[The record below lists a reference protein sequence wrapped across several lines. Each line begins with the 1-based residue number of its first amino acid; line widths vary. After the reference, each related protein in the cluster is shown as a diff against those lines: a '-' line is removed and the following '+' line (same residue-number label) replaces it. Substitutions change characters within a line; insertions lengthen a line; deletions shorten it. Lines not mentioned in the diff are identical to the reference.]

1 MIYHNQGYLIRGR
14 ISKLDDLTYV
24 ITELP
29 IGRWTQDYKK
39 FLTELAIP
47 EKKTPVIADFK
58 ENHTDTTVHFTII
71 LTPEQAKELEGKDL
85 YKFFK
90 LETTIKT
97 TNFNLFDENGH
108 IHHYDS
114 PQAILDS
121 FFDFR
126 YPLYQKRKEYLIEK
140 LEKEMKQLSNLARF
154 VLAVVNE
161 ELIISNRPRKS
172 ILQDLVKMGFDTFY
186 LGEKKLVSVQS
197 DEVVIEGEKQ
207 EEETNIPMDE
217 KTRDLSRGY
226 EYLLKIRIDT
236 LTKERVEEL
245 QNELETCRQK
255 LEDLKN
261 TTIQTMWENDLDAF
275 VEELLKVIRIVND

>member
-1 MIYHNQGYLIRGR
+1 M
-14 ISKLDDLTYV
+14 
-24 ITELP
+24 
-29 IGRWTQDYKK
+29 
-39 FLTELAIP
+39 
-47 EKKTPVIADFK
+47 
-58 ENHTDTTVHFTII
+58 
-71 LTPEQAKELEGKDL
+71 

-97 TNFNLFDENGH
+97 TSFNLFDENGH

-126 YPLYQKRKEYLIEK
+126 YPLYQKRKDYLIEK
-140 LEKEMKQLSNLARF
+140 MEKEMKRLSNLARF
-154 VLAVVNE
+154 VLAVVNR

-186 LGEKKLVSVQS
+186 SEEKKLVSEQS
-197 DEVVIEGEKQ
+197 EEVVIQGEKQ
-207 EEETNIPMDE
+207 EEEPSIPMDE

-245 QNELETCRQK
+245 KRDLESCRQQ

-261 TTIQTMWENDLDAF
+261 TTTKTMWENDLDAF

>member
-1 MIYHNQGYLIRGR
+1 
-14 ISKLDDLTYV
+14 
-24 ITELP
+24 
-29 IGRWTQDYKK
+29 
-39 FLTELAIP
+39 
-47 EKKTPVIADFK
+47 
-58 ENHTDTTVHFTII
+58 
-71 LTPEQAKELEGKDL
+71 
-85 YKFFK
+85 
-90 LETTIKT
+90 
-97 TNFNLFDENGH
+97 
-108 IHHYDS
+108 
-114 PQAILDS
+114 
-121 FFDFR
+121 
-126 YPLYQKRKEYLIEK
+126 
-140 LEKEMKQLSNLARF
+140 MKQLSNLARF

-275 VEELLKVIRIVND
+275 VEELLKVRRNRFE